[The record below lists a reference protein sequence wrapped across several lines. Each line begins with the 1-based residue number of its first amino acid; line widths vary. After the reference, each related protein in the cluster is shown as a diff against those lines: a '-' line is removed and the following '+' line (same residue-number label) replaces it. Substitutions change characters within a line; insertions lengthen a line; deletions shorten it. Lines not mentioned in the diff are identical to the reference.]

1 MKSWR
6 AFSPHS
12 MMRRHAVDVLDHRVM
27 IASIPRNPYYSLIFA
42 LLVNGDS
49 GFSLSVRCDACDVRC
64 DAISCDNVYI
74 SIFFVRYWI
83 SITYDTDYD
92 ESHRMIFNL
101 ILYSVQQ
108 YSRCRAQQQPTESS
122 TAYTFI
128 QQYSSTDAERSSN
141 QQSHLL
147 SVCIAL

>member
-1 MKSWR
+1 MLQKMSMKSWR

-42 LLVNGDS
+42 LLVNGDF
-49 GFSLSVRCDACDVRC
+49 GFSPCDASNACAMRCDRF
-64 DAISCDNVYI
+64 VYHVI
-74 SIFFVRYWI
+74 TFIFPFFLSDIGYQLPI
-83 SITYDTDYD
+83 GNSSNYIQT
-92 ESHRMIFNL
+92 
-101 ILYSVQQ
+101 
-108 YSRCRAQQQPTESS
+108 AESS
-122 TAYTFI
+122 TAYTYTFI